1 MAFIGIL
8 VIILITTTLAA
19 HFSKRIGLPAVIG
32 QLIVGVLLGQGGLN
46 WVHPNLLV
54 TEFSEIGV
62 ILLMFIAGLESD
74 LSLLRKYFRPAILVA
89 SFGIV
94 LPLILAFA
102 GGKLLQ
108 IASNQALFFGI
119 ILAATSVSISVEV
132 LKELRALDSKEGAT
146 ILGAAVLDDILTVLL
161 VSLSVAF
168 IAEKNQASL
177 SENFFVLAKEIGF
190 FVFIFFLVK
199 WIAPFLMK
207 LAQRLFTTSAV
218 IIVSLIICLGM
229 AYFADFVGLSSV
241 VGAFF
246 AGIAVGQTEVKEL
259 VNQNME
265 ALGYSIFIPVFF
277 VSIGLEV
284 NFQSMATQLGFI
296 LLMVVVAV
304 ASKLLGGFFG
314 AKISGFEN
322 NSAWMIGSGMVSR
335 GEMALII
342 LQLGSANLLVADKY
356 YSSLVMIILFS
367 TLLSPLI
374 LKYFTQKVYPKI

>member
-74 LSLLRKYFRPAILVA
+74 LSLLKKYFRPAILVA

-108 IASNQALFFGI
+108 IASSQALFFGI

-161 VSLSVAF
+161 VSFSVAF

-177 SENFFVLAKEIGF
+177 SDNFLILAKEIVF
-190 FVFIFFLVK
+190 FVFIFFLVR

-207 LAQRLFTTSAV
+207 LAQKLFTTSAV
-218 IIVSLIICLGM
+218 IIVSLVICLGM

-296 LLMVVVAV
+296 LLMVVIAV
-304 ASKLLGGFFG
+304 VSKLLGGFLG
-314 AKISGFEN
+314 AKLSGFEN
-322 NSAWMIGSGMVSR
+322 NSAGMIGSGMVSR

-342 LQLGSANLLVADKY
+342 LQLGSANLLVAEKY

-367 TLLSPLI
+367 TLLSPII
-374 LKYFTQKVYPKI
+374 LKYFTQKVYPKV